1 MTEKRQNDDKNDRQ
15 ERPLERHSPLN
26 DAHLMESKRQ
36 CPAISKRTGERCKR
50 YCALG
55 MRSCRWH
62 GSATRVA
69 KTAAA
74 KRIAQAS
81 GYAADMLVEFMADPE
96 VNIDLRTKIAQDLLN
111 RAGVSEKTVL
121 QIGVEQP
128 KSFDAWVGDA
138 LVDVPVDDDDPNVLD
153 AEVIEDDDAPLVPRD
168 PDVQN
173 RYDRAVFAEVERA
186 QRPPTPKRALSQAE
200 RARMEAAERETLG
213 GAPASARLRRAGGRS
228 DDDEAMAEQ
237 QDREDAEL
245 QRVRRAERERNAD
258 RAGGRHTRNSEAT
271 MSQPRN
277 RQRR

>member
-15 ERPLERHSPLN
+15 KRPLERHNPLN

-128 KSFDAWVGDA
+128 RSFLDFVGDA
-138 LVDVPVDDDDPNVLD
+138 LVDVETDDHNIMD
-153 AEVIEDDDAPLVPRD
+153 AVVIEDDDAPLVPRD
-168 PDVQN
+168 PEVQN
-173 RYDRAVFAEVERA
+173 RHDRAVFAEVERA
-186 QRPPTPKRALSQAE
+186 RSRDPKRALSQVE

-213 GAPASARLRRAGGRS
+213 GAPASARSRRASGRS

-258 RAGGRHTRNSEAT
+258 RAGDRHTRNSEAT
-271 MSQPRN
+271 MSQPRK